1 MVPNAKKQTVLITGG
16 SGGLGL
22 AIAKKLHSSAYAV
35 TLTDL
40 IKPNSSLPFF
50 QCDIRNAR
58 QIQQLYSWTME
69 HLGVPNILI
78 IAAGVG
84 IKEKLSEGD
93 PEKWQQVFDV
103 NVVGAL
109 RCIRAFL
116 PQMLTQQHAHV
127 IFISSVAAF
136 QPFPYGGVYS
146 ASKTALEIIAETL
159 RLETPLH
166 LAVTTLALGAVH
178 TPFFKNQLAGS
189 NVKDEENP
197 MLSPDK
203 IADEI
208 LHCIENSKY
217 GRINKITIRPDQQYF

>member
-1 MVPNAKKQTVLITGG
+1 MASKPKKQTVLITGG

-22 AIAKKLHSSAYAV
+22 AIAKKLHSSAYSVA
-35 TLTDL
+35 LTDL
-40 IKPNSSLPFF
+40 IKPDSSLPFL

-58 QIQQLYSWTME
+58 QIEQLYSWTLE

-103 NVVGAL
+103 NVIGAL

-116 PQMLTQQHAHV
+116 PQMLTQQRSHV

-136 QPFPYGGVYS
+136 RPFPYGGVYS

-159 RLETPLH
+159 RLETVPH
-166 LAVTTLALGAVH
+166 LAVTTLAMGAVH
-178 TPFFKNQLAGS
+178 TPFFKNQLAGNS
-189 NVKDEENP
+189 AADEENP
-197 MLSPDK
+197 MLSPED
-203 IADEI
+203 IADEAQ
-208 LHCIENSKY
+208 HCIENARH

>member
-1 MVPNAKKQTVLITGG
+1 MTSRPKKQSVLITGG

-22 AIAKKLHSSAYAV
+22 AIAKKLYSSSYAV
-35 TLTDL
+35 ALTDL
-40 IKPNSSLPFF
+40 IKPDSSFPFF
-50 QCDIRNAR
+50 KCDIRSAE
-58 QIQQLYSWTME
+58 QIEQLYSWTLE
-69 HLGVPNILI
+69 NFGIPNILI

-93 PEKWQQVFDV
+93 PEKWQHVFDV

-116 PQMLTQQHAHV
+116 PQMLAQQQGHIV
-127 IFISSVAAF
+127 FISSVAAF

-159 RLETPLH
+159 RLETTPH

-178 TPFFKNQLAGS
+178 TPFFENQLAG
-189 NVKDEENP
+189 NTPADQEHP
-197 MLSPDK
+197 MLSADK

-208 LHCIENSKY
+208 LHCIKNATD
-217 GRINKITIRPDQQYF
+217 GRINKIIIRPNQQYF